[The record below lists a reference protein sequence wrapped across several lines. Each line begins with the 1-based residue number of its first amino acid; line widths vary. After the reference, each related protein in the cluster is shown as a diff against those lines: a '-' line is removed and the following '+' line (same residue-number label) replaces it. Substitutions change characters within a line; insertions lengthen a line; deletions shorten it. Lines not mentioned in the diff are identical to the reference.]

1 MILSLKL
8 FKHIDKNNTVA
19 TLKKLL
25 TLSASV
31 LIGGCYFVH
40 APEQSSYSRFGL
52 YSRISKKEH
61 CNRKI
66 QRTVIETVEN
76 GKQVFYGTKTDE
88 PYTSED
94 ASQVYNLSQKE
105 FNLVSVI
112 QDFFE
117 DNKNLPRIA
126 KDLEECVQQKKEI
139 GGYAK
144 LSNGLVKL
152 IEDSTPIGED
162 AVQINIPL
170 FEEIIALYHYHATK
184 EDCSDFAGPSN
195 NDFIHHA
202 NKGIPGIVITKLKG
216 RKFNVDVYFG
226 SKPPIVIDLGNYE
239 Y

>member
-1 MILSLKL
+1 M
-8 FKHIDKNNTVA
+8 V
-19 TLKKLL
+19 TLRKLL

-40 APEQSSYSRFGL
+40 APEQSGYSRFGL
-52 YSRISKKEH
+52 YSRIVEKEH

-76 GKQVFYGTKTDE
+76 GKKVFYGIRTDE

-94 ASQVYNLSQKE
+94 ASQVCDISQKE
-105 FNLVSVI
+105 FNLVSAI
-112 QDFFE
+112 HDFFE
-117 DNKNLPRIA
+117 DKKNLPRIA

-139 GGYAK
+139 GGYVK
-144 LSNGLVKL
+144 IFGSLVKL
-152 IEDSTPIGED
+152 IENSTPIEND
-162 AVQINIPL
+162 EAIIHMPL
-170 FEEIIALYHYHATK
+170 FEEIIALYHYHATQ

-202 NKGIPGIVITKLKG
+202 NKGVPGIVITKLKG

-226 SKPPIVIDLGNYE
+226 SKPPVVIDLGNYE